1 MDFIHNNNISNSILI
16 IGNGFDLDLGI
27 KTKYIDFAN
36 SEYWPFEE
44 RVSFEENTLPFFLNS
59 RKNKVETWFDLEEL
73 LAKFARDNS
82 ILSQEKIND
91 TMRDFEFLKKRLK
104 EYLEKQED
112 VFFEEMKENTQTNK
126 ASHLILK
133 VFFKKQGRK
142 IYTFNYTNTQKI
154 AKSLI
159 SGFEDNVTHIH
170 GSIKENNIILGT
182 GDQRDI
188 PDPFFQF
195 YKSAS
200 PNYSSNNLVEDL
212 NNADKIYIFGHS
224 LGRNDHDYF
233 SDFFKMASS
242 NPKIPQYSK
251 KIKIRIFTYDNN
263 SEIDIKK
270 QLMTLTNRHLTGLY
284 AHCDFKII
292 KTSMNNHS

>member
-1 MDFIHNNNISNSILI
+1 MDYIQNNNISNSILI

-82 ILSQEKIND
+82 IFSKEKIID
-91 TMRDFEFLKKRLK
+91 TMREFEILKKRLK

-112 VFFEEMKENTQTNK
+112 VFFEEMKENTQTK
-126 ASHLILK
+126 KMSHSILQDFLK
-133 VFFKKQGRK
+133 MQGRK

-212 NNADKIYIFGHS
+212 NNADEIYIFGHS

-242 NPKIPQYSK
+242 NPKVPQYSK

-270 QLMTLTNRHLTGLY
+270 QLMALTNRHLIGLY

-292 KTSMNNHS
+292 KTNE

>member
-1 MDFIHNNNISNSILI
+1 MDYIQNNNISNSILI

-36 SEYWPFEE
+36 SEYWPFKE
-44 RVSFEENTLPFFLNS
+44 RFSFEENTLPFFLNS

-82 ILSQEKIND
+82 IFSKEKIID
-91 TMRDFEFLKKRLK
+91 TMREFEILKKRLK

-112 VFFEEMKENTQTNK
+112 VLFEEMKENTQTK
-126 ASHLILK
+126 KMSHSILQDFLK
-133 VFFKKQGRK
+133 MQGRK

-170 GSIKENNIILGT
+170 ASIKENNIILGT

-212 NNADKIYIFGHS
+212 NNADEIYIFGHS

-242 NPKIPQYSK
+242 NPKIPQDSK

-270 QLMTLTNRHLTGLY
+270 QLMALTNRHLIGLY

-292 KTSMNNHS
+292 KTNE

>member
-1 MDFIHNNNISNSILI
+1 MKK
-16 IGNGFDLDLGI
+16 
-27 KTKYIDFAN
+27 KTH
-36 SEYWPFEE
+36 
-44 RVSFEENTLPFFLNS
+44 
-59 RKNKVETWFDLEEL
+59 
-73 LAKFARDNS
+73 
-82 ILSQEKIND
+82 
-91 TMRDFEFLKKRLK
+91 
-104 EYLEKQED
+104 
-112 VFFEEMKENTQTNK
+112 TQRMK
-126 ASHLILK
+126 ASHSILQD
-133 VFFKKQGRK
+133 FLEMQNSK

-154 AKSLI
+154 AKNLI
-159 SGFEDNVTHIH
+159 LDFKDNVTHIH

-212 NNADKIYIFGHS
+212 NNADEIYIFGHS

-242 NPKIPQYSK
+242 NPKVPQCSK

-270 QLMTLTNRHLTGLY
+270 QLMALTNRHLIGLY

-292 KTSMNNHS
+292 KTNE

>member
-1 MDFIHNNNISNSILI
+1 MDYIQNNNISNSILI

-36 SEYWPFEE
+36 SEYWPFKE
-44 RVSFEENTLPFFLNS
+44 RFSFEENTLPFFLNS

-82 ILSQEKIND
+82 IFSKEKIID
-91 TMRDFEFLKKRLK
+91 TMREFEILKKRLK

-112 VFFEEMKENTQTNK
+112 VFFEEMKENTQTK
-126 ASHLILK
+126 KMSHSILQDFLK
-133 VFFKKQGRK
+133 MQGRK

-154 AKSLI
+154 AKNLI
-159 SGFEDNVTHIH
+159 LGFKDNVTHIH

-242 NPKIPQYSK
+242 NPKTPLYSK

-270 QLMTLTNRHLTGLY
+270 QLMALTNRHLIGLY

-292 KTSMNNHS
+292 KTNE